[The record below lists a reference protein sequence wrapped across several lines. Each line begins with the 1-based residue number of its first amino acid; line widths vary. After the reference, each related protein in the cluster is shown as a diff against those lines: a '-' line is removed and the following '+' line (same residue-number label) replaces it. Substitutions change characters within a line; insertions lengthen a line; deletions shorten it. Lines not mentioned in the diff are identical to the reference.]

1 MSERSFR
8 SERSKGI
15 KKDKESKS
23 GSVKEWEEHEY
34 DDDATVAGVI
44 ESCTD
49 KKCHWCKWC

>member
-34 DDDATVAGVI
+34 DDDATVAGAI